1 MAQIQQF
8 SGLGMYDEGGK
19 FEVKQEFIDAAR
31 AKAIEEGKKYYGD
44 ATNFEVFRDGVLNLP
59 DSAINFVARGAE
71 GTGELFAGLASLV
84 MKGGQ
89 LATTTDPDKLTQI
102 MSEPSF
108 TKYMGAFRDKIPTPN
123 LYESDISGMED
134 TEKAFG
140 TAGYYTS
147 PVPMAPFAKGIPY
160 LFKAGKAA
168 KEGTEN
174 IIKDVANTLTKGDS
188 KFRASAGGKNQ
199 FTNNPTFTTEGEK
212 FIRDNFLKMSDNAIV
227 DALNQNPEKFLN
239 RIDVA
244 NKNTVTGFRD
254 RNNLIKSAKGGADE
268 KGAGGDFQ
276 SLTPAVILR
285 NKNLDKITNNFKSKI
300 GEGKIDINNPDQM
313 YDEFSKIYRSVTG
326 DNRPK
331 LHTGSGHKEYFK
343 YVDEYNKL
351 NPEATVARSEPDLL
365 KMKKKKY
372 MSEQGAGI
380 SDTFDKFLT
389 QEFMKAVRKE
399 ASTSLDPAFIS
410 NINKMRDNDS
420 MARYLNFIR
429 RTRTDL
435 VDVFKDPN
443 FKEFFSVYN
452 PKDLNVPGSKFYKDY
467 EKFVKLD
474 KQRLA
479 IGKKLNPIFK
489 KLFPKDT
496 KFSINI
502 AHKFESSG
510 IGEYVSKAKAGKGGD
525 PSEIYLDINVINTK
539 TQRKLEARARLLNER
554 YYDPK
559 KGGNREDLIELTQ
572 IDNILKGYGSE
583 GQVVIPIK
591 DVEGNIIME
600 PGFKLGQAETNI
612 VKKIINIGE
621 NKGYNFTN
629 KEKEILS
636 EVLEIIDPQKF
647 FKGGLVGIDHLTR
660 PLRNF

>member
-1 MAQIQQF
+1 MAAAPV
-8 SGLGMYDEGGK
+8 L
-19 FEVKQEFIDAAR
+19 EFIPGTTMIPYGKIAKGVATAADELGTAATYFPR
-31 AKAIEEGKKYYGD
+31 YTPFKNIEPKSVGAKA
-44 ATNFEVFRDGVLNLP
+44 TNP
-59 DSAINFVARGAE
+59 
-71 GTGELFAGLASLV
+71 
-84 MKGGQ
+84 
-89 LATTTDPDKLTQI
+89 
-102 MSEPSF
+102 
-108 TKYMGAFRDKIPTPN
+108 
-123 LYESDISGMED
+123 
-134 TEKAFG
+134 
-140 TAGYYTS
+140 
-147 PVPMAPFAKGIPY
+147 
-160 LFKAGKAA
+160 
-168 KEGTEN
+168 
-174 IIKDVANTLTKGDS
+174 
-188 KFRASAGGKNQ
+188 KNQ

-591 DVEGNIIME
+591 DVKGNIIME

>member
-8 SGLGMYDEGGK
+8 SGLGMYDKGGK

-44 ATNFEVFRDGVLNLP
+44 TTNFEVLRDRVLNLP
-59 DSAINFVARGAE
+59 DAAINFVARGAE
-71 GTGELFAGLASLV
+71 GTGEYFAGLASLL

-89 LATTTDPDKLTQI
+89 LATTTDPDRLTQL

-140 TAGYYTS
+140 TAAYYTS

-199 FTNNPTFTTEGEK
+199 FTNNPTFTSEGEQ
-212 FIRDNFLKMSDNAIV
+212 FIKDNFMKMSDNAIV

-244 NKNTVTGFRD
+244 TKNTVTGFRD
-254 RNNLIKSAKGGADE
+254 RNKLIKSAKGGADE

-479 IGKKLNPIFK
+479 IGKKLNPILK

-496 KFSINI
+496 KFSINV

-572 IDNILKGYGSE
+572 IDNILRGYGSE

-591 DVEGNIIME
+591 DVKGNIIME

-647 FKGGLVGIDHLTR
+647 FKGGLVGIDYLTR
-660 PLRNF
+660 PL

>member
-1 MAQIQQF
+1 
-8 SGLGMYDEGGK
+8 
-19 FEVKQEFIDAAR
+19 
-31 AKAIEEGKKYYGD
+31 
-44 ATNFEVFRDGVLNLP
+44 
-59 DSAINFVARGAE
+59 
-71 GTGELFAGLASLV
+71 
-84 MKGGQ
+84 
-89 LATTTDPDKLTQI
+89 
-102 MSEPSF
+102 
-108 TKYMGAFRDKIPTPN
+108 
-123 LYESDISGMED
+123 
-134 TEKAFG
+134 
-140 TAGYYTS
+140 
-147 PVPMAPFAKGIPY
+147 
-160 LFKAGKAA
+160 
-168 KEGTEN
+168 
-174 IIKDVANTLTKGDS
+174 
-188 KFRASAGGKNQ
+188 
-199 FTNNPTFTTEGEK
+199 
-212 FIRDNFLKMSDNAIV
+212 
-227 DALNQNPEKFLN
+227 
-239 RIDVA
+239 
-244 NKNTVTGFRD
+244 
-254 RNNLIKSAKGGADE
+254 
-268 KGAGGDFQ
+268 
-276 SLTPAVILR
+276 
-285 NKNLDKITNNFKSKI
+285 
-300 GEGKIDINNPDQM
+300 
-313 YDEFSKIYRSVTG
+313 
-326 DNRPK
+326 
-331 LHTGSGHKEYFK
+331 
-343 YVDEYNKL
+343 
-351 NPEATVARSEPDLL
+351 
-365 KMKKKKY
+365 
-372 MSEQGAGI
+372 
-380 SDTFDKFLT
+380 
-389 QEFMKAVRKE
+389 MKAVRKE
-399 ASTSLDPAFIS
+399 ALTSLDPAFIS

-479 IGKKLNPIFK
+479 IGKKLNPILK

-496 KFSINI
+496 KFSINV

-525 PSEIYLDINVINTK
+525 PYEIYLDINVINTK

-572 IDNILKGYGSE
+572 IDNILRGYGSE

-591 DVEGNIIME
+591 DVKGNIIME

-647 FKGGLVGIDHLTR
+647 FKGGLVGIDYLTR
-660 PLRNF
+660 PL